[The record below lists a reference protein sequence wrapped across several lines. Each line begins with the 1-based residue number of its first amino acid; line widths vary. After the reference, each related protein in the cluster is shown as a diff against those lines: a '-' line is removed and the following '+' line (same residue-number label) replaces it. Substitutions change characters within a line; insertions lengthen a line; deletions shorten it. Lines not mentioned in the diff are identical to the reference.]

1 MAKVPF
7 SKLKL
12 NTHIETRTLTI
23 GDQEIIVNT
32 YLPLKDKLSLI
43 ADVLNASADDNNF
56 VSPIKVKACFAVFM
70 IEYYTNISFTENQ
83 KKDIS
88 KLYDIIHSNKLDDQ
102 VMHVIPIDEIDGLLC
117 DTMDIVENFYKYR
130 TSALGIMESIA
141 QDYKDLDM
149 DATNIQQKLNDP
161 NNMKLLKDVLSK
173 LG

>member
-12 NTHIETRTLTI
+12 NTNIETCTLTI
-23 GDQEIIVNT
+23 GEQEIIVNT
-32 YLPLKDKLSLI
+32 YLPLKGKLSLI

-83 KKDIS
+83 KKDMG
-88 KLYDIIHSNKLDDQ
+88 KLYDMIHINKLDDQ
-102 VMHVIPIDEIDGLLC
+102 IMHLIPIDEIDGLLC
-117 DTMDIVENFYKYR
+117 DTMDIIENFYKYR